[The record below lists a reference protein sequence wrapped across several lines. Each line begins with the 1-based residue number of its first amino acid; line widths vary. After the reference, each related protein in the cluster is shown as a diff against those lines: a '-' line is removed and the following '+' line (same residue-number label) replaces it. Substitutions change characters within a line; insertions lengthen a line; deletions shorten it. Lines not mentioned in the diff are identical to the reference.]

1 MYKYSY
7 GTNWRALVT
16 TIVVV
21 VPLLPGMAHNISP
34 DVVHIGTGLER
45 LFSFNWLYGFVLSI
59 VLYVGS
65 HFAIPDR
72 KTMIPA
78 VVHGTPAVV
87 EGMVVETDGE
97 SQSRAFCGKA
107 SMDVGKVR
115 DVGL

>member
-1 MYKYSY
+1 M
-7 GTNWRALVT
+7 T

-34 DVVHIGTGLER
+34 DTVHIGTGLER

-59 VLYVGS
+59 VLYVGF

-87 EGMVVETDGE
+87 EGMVIETDSE
-97 SQSRAFCGKA
+97 SQTQAFRGKA
-107 SMDVGKVR
+107 SMDIGKVKE
-115 DVGL
+115 VGV